1 MKKKVILSLFL
12 VVFLCGSLSLLK
24 GSEKQD
30 LWIKAAAEKDPQ
42 IKLQLFEEFKAK
54 FEDPNDKNIKFLYF
68 NLAQTSFFLQ
78 KFEKTIEYGEHA
90 LTFVDLEDQ
99 YKLEIAL
106 WLSNAY
112 NLARKDYDKAYSYA
126 DMVLNLAK
134 SIKDITDG
142 RNQSE
147 EVARGIDKNFI
158 APSLRIQL
166 RILCIRGITDN
177 KKRLE
182 VIQKSIAAHK
192 ADSSVEF
199 AKRTVLKESV
209 ELAKA
214 ELVNEAIN
222 AIEQV
227 VDQNDLSYD
236 EANLLA
242 QLYYR
247 RYSKS
252 KTADDKDKA
261 IDYYIKAYNKNKA
274 STMAVKIGQLL
285 YKKDNDKAIEFFAE
299 GYILAELDKASDAF
313 KYLQQLWFKE
323 KAKDRSLE
331 EQEAGFQEIIA
342 AAKTRL
348 GKM

>member
-1 MKKKVILSLFL
+1 MKKKVILILFFM
-12 VVFLCGSLSLLK
+12 VFLCGALSLSA
-24 GSEKQD
+24 GNEKQD
-30 LWIKAAAEKDPQ
+30 LWIKAATEKDPQ
-42 IKLQLFEEFKAK
+42 IKMQLFEEFKAK
-54 FEDPNDKNIKFLYF
+54 FEDANDKNIRFLYF
-68 NLAQTSFFLQ
+68 NLAQTSFMLQ
-78 KFEKTIEYGEHA
+78 KFEKTIEYGEKA

-99 YKLEIAL
+99 YKLDIAI

-126 DMVLNLAK
+126 DLVLNLAK
-134 SIKDITDG
+134 SIKEMTEG

-147 EVARGIDKNFI
+147 EVARGIDKNYI
-158 APSLRIQL
+158 APCLRIQL
-166 RILCIRGITDN
+166 RILISRGIADN

-182 VIQKSIAAHK
+182 IIQKAIAAHK
-192 ADSSVEF
+192 ADSSVEL

-214 ELVNEAIN
+214 ELGNEAIN

-227 VDQNDLSYD
+227 IDPNDLSYD

-247 RYSKS
+247 RYNKN
-252 KTADDKDKA
+252 KTTDDKDKS

-274 STMAVKIGQLL
+274 SSMAVKIGQLL
-285 YKKDNDKAIEFFAE
+285 YRKDDDKAIEFFAE

-323 KAKDRSLE
+323 KAKDKSLE
-331 EQEAGFQEIIA
+331 EQEAGFQEIIT
-342 AAKTRL
+342 AAKSRL
-348 GKM
+348 GKI